1 MSIRVLV
8 SFHFHRDTDLDELVN
23 TLGGDVDLF
32 ADSGAYSAFS
42 AGAAISVQDY
52 AQWLR
57 TWAHLF
63 TARSNLDVIGDPD
76 ASAAHHRT
84 LTEAGLSVI
93 PVFHLGEPFTV
104 LEDMCE
110 HHGYVALG
118 GLVPYL
124 AGDKHRTPLLA
135 WLVKAHMIARKRG
148 AVLHGF
154 GLTSAQ
160 LIKDLPFYSLDSSSY
175 TFGRRFGLAYLWD
188 APALSMRSILF
199 RNQADVRR
207 YAHLFR
213 LHGIEPGTILDPE
226 YMRPGTDHFD
236 RDRIE
241 LVAASVR
248 AYQLMEAT
256 LTARHRVTAPAG
268 LHDPGT
274 KIYLVLTS
282 LTPVNLDPLREG
294 ITA

>member
-1 MSIRVLV
+1 MTLRVLV

-42 AGAAISVQDY
+42 AGAEININDY
-52 AQWLR
+52 SAWLLR
-57 TWAHLF
+57 WQHLF
-63 TARSNLDVIGDPD
+63 TVASNLDVIGDPL
-76 ASAAHHRT
+76 ASSRNHRQ
-84 LTEAGLSVI
+84 LNADGHDVF
-93 PVFHLGEPFTV
+93 PVFHLGEPFRL
-104 LEDMCE
+104 LEGMCE
-110 HHGYVALG
+110 SYKLVALG

-124 AGDKHRTPLLA
+124 AGDKHRSALMA
-135 WLVKAHMIARKRG
+135 WLIKAHMIARKRG

-188 APALSMRSILF
+188 AKALSMRSILF

-236 RDRIE
+236 RDRVE

-248 AYQLMEAT
+248 AYQLMEQT
-256 LTARHRVTAPAG
+256 LTARHRVAAPAG
-268 LHDPGT
+268 LHGPGT

-294 ITA
+294 ITT